1 MGVLGEWPCWFPHG
15 VDRSRRVT
23 AQELNGATV
32 VLEHRFYGESNPY
45 PDLSVES
52 LRVHTIQQAI
62 DDLQYFAENV
72 VLPMP
77 DGDKVAPHRAPWIY
91 AGGSYAGT

>member
-1 MGVLGEWPCWFPHG
+1 M
-15 VDRSRRVT
+15 
-23 AQELNGATV
+23 
-32 VLEHRFYGESNPY
+32 LEHRFYGQSNPY

-62 DDLQYFAENV
+62 EDLQYFAENV
-72 VLPMP
+72 ALPMP
-77 DGDKVAPHRAPWIY
+77 GGDKVAPHRAPWIF